1 MLDENFANILVSNT
15 SLSLSDIMLLDSV
28 QKGNPISHDAATYL
42 RKKGYI
48 EGRYPN
54 IYLSSKV
61 VAPTHHVGLKATYIK
76 NRSFDDN
83 YFKKLIVDYIK
94 EYGKAERSDLFAL
107 IGKMLPEYMTER
119 QRYDKLT
126 TLLSALKRSG
136 QLKYIDKHW
145 VLVK

>member
-1 MLDENFANILVSNT
+1 M
-15 SLSLSDIMLLDSV
+15 
-28 QKGNPISHDAATYL
+28 
-42 RKKGYI
+42 
-48 EGRYPN
+48 
-54 IYLSSKV
+54 